1 MQKQDTYYRFYFFT
15 KLREPIS
22 ALTHAAGLAAAL
34 GGLPFLLALAQGRPA
49 WLVSLLVYG
58 VSLCLLFLA
67 SAVYHTVVAG
77 PATIQVLRKLDHS
90 AIYLLIA
97 GTYTP
102 FCTIAFTGFWQ
113 TGFLAIIWGL
123 ALVGILTKV
132 FIIHTPR
139 WLTAGIYVAMGWLSL
154 FAVQEI
160 VAVLPVSAIAWMVA
174 GGLAYTLGALVYSTK
189 KMDFFPGVFG
199 FHEVWHLFV
208 LLGAAAHFIAILQLV
223 RSVA

>member
-34 GGLPFLLALAQGRPA
+34 GGLPFLLALAQDRPA
-49 WLVSLLVYG
+49 WLAALLVYG

-67 SAVYHTVVAG
+67 STVYHAVSAG
-77 PATIQVLRKLDHS
+77 PEMIQILRKLDHS

-102 FCTIAFTGFWQ
+102 FCVIAFTGFWQ
-113 TGFLAIIWGL
+113 TGFLALIWGL
-123 ALVGILTKV
+123 ALAGIAAKA
-132 FIIHTPR
+132 FIIHSPR
-139 WLTAGIYVAMGWLSL
+139 WLTAGIYVVMGWLSV
-154 FAVQEI
+154 FAAREML
-160 VAVLPVSAIAWMVA
+160 AVLPGNAIAWLLA

-208 LLGAAAHFIAILQLV
+208 LLGAAAHFIAVLQLMQFV
-223 RSVA
+223 S